1 MHYAE
6 LLKGVNAYA
15 SDGKNSED
23 AFPANPHGQ
32 EEIGKCFYS
41 ELVVD
46 GKSCNKLAED
56 IEYLLM
62 KWNQRVPVDEIKL
75 RKTVKQVANKVKTWD
90 LVKMNLWNYH
100 KEITEIFRIFVN
112 TAKPD
117 KNGKQ
122 KKNYT
127 SASKAL
133 HILNPKFFVMWDYKI
148 RDGYGCCENEEGYFN
163 FLLRCQKEIEKIIST
178 YESDY
183 PSGPEISQKI
193 YEGPPKSIVKL
204 LDEYNI
210 AKYTKEWLTSNEEKD
225 TTSIIRE
232 MREKSYDF

>member
-1 MHYAE
+1 MHYTE
-6 LLKGVNAYA
+6 LLRGVNAYA
-15 SDGKNSED
+15 SDNENSEN
-23 AFPANPHGQ
+23 AFRTELYEMEKINGDRL
-32 EEIGKCFYS
+32 YS
-41 ELVVD
+41 ELVAD
-46 GKSCNKLAED
+46 ENIK
-56 IEYLLM
+56 YLLS

-75 RKTVKQVANKVKTWD
+75 RKAVEQVTNKVKTWN
-90 LVKMNLWNYH
+90 LVKMNLWEYH
-100 KEITEIFRIFVN
+100 KEIIEIFRIFVN

-127 SASKAL
+127 GASKAL

-163 FLLRCQKEIEKIIST
+163 FLLRCQKKIEKIIST

-183 PSGPEISQKI
+183 PSGQEISQRI

-232 MREKSYDF
+232 MREKSYDI